1 MKVLLVDDDP
11 IMQRATTRMLPRFQ
25 VDTVGAAR
33 DALFAVGQTAYE
45 AIVVDACLGSFAE
58 RAGIELVREL
68 RERGSEAGIVLV
80 SGIVKEHLED
90 EARRVG
96 ADAALVK
103 GEFDGSDLRTTI
115 ERAVASHTPPA
126 PDADALPPDLRV
138 LAEDVLDA
146 FAKERTLQADL
157 AYRLALLA
165 QGAASST
172 AASGSSIF
180 EACARAV
187 GLSRQTLQPYATV
200 AARWTGPELRRLLA
214 ERRNVRGEPISISH
228 LVELARLS
236 NPTRDEW
243 LERVYAEGLTVRQLR
258 DLLRNNSGT

>member
-11 IMQRATTRMLPRFQ
+11 IMRRATTRMLPRFQ
-25 VDTVGAAR
+25 VDAVGAAHE
-33 DALFAVGQTAYE
+33 ALFAVGQTTYE
-45 AIVVDACLGSFAE
+45 AIVVDACLGSFAD
-58 RAGIELVREL
+58 RGGIELVREL
-68 RERGSEAGIVLV
+68 RARGSEAGIILV
-80 SGIVKEHLED
+80 SGVVKDTLEE

-103 GEFDGSDLRTTI
+103 GEFDSSGLRTAI
-115 ERAVASHTPPA
+115 ERAVAARTPPPA
-126 PDADALPPDLRV
+126 SDTDALTPELRV

-146 FAKERTLQADL
+146 FARERTLQADL

-165 QGAASST
+165 QGAAAST
-172 AASGSSIF
+172 TSPGASII

-200 AARWTGPELRRLLA
+200 AARWTGPELRQLLA
-214 ERRNVRGEPISISH
+214 ERRNKFGEPISISH

-243 LERVYAEGLTVRQLR
+243 LERVFAEGLTVRQLR
-258 DLLRNNSGT
+258 DLLRG

>member
-11 IMQRATTRMLPRFQ
+11 IMQRATTRMLPRFH
-25 VDTVGAAR
+25 VDAVGAASE
-33 DALFAVGQTAYE
+33 ALFAVGRTAYE
-45 AIVVDACLGSFAE
+45 AIIVDVCLGSFAE

-68 RERGSEAGIVLV
+68 RERGSDAGIVLV
-80 SGIVKEHLED
+80 SGIVKDQLEA

-103 GEFDGSDLRTTI
+103 GEFDGSNLRTTI
-115 ERAVASHTPPA
+115 ERAVAARTAASA
-126 PDADALPPDLRV
+126 EQDALPADLRI

-146 FAKERTLQADL
+146 FAKERALQADL

-165 QGAASST
+165 QGAAAST
-172 AASGSSIF
+172 AASGTSIF

-200 AARWTGPELRRLLA
+200 AARWTGPELRQLLA

-258 DLLRNNSGT
+258 DLLRGSSGT